1 MYTLDANVF
10 NRNADHRDPAYA
22 VCHTLLERLQGT
34 QQRIVVPTLILAE
47 IAGPISRFY
56 RDPVRA
62 RLYADSVAA
71 FPKLILRTV
80 DEALARFAAELAAD
94 YALRGMDAIYVAVAR
109 QYGCPLITLDDEIR
123 RRASMI
129 ITVQTPTE
137 VLHTLPPP

>member
-10 NRNADHRDPAYA
+10 NRNVDHRDPAYA
-22 VCHTLLERLQGT
+22 VCHTLLEHLQAT

-109 QYGCPLITLDDEIR
+109 QYGCPLVTLDDEIR
-123 RRASMI
+123 RRAGMI

-137 VLHTLPPP
+137 VLNILPPP